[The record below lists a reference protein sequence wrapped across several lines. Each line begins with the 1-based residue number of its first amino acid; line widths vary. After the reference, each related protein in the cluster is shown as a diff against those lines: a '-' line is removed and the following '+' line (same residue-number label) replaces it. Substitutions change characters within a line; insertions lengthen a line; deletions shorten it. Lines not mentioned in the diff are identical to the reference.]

1 MKVTRFNPPVSKC
14 EINMVENTIGFTFPI
29 SYKEI
34 VSKYDK
40 LKLESYLFKFIDIYN
55 REEERDL
62 NFLSRKK
69 DNIENIFDE
78 QHISNPEYYGIPNIV
93 AFGICANG
101 DYICFDYRDDIL
113 SNNPK
118 IILLYHDDFVEND
131 DGSSSMVVNFIA
143 NNFDEFIKSLY

>member
-1 MKVTRFNPPVSKC
+1 MKVTRFNPPVSKY

-62 NFLSRKK
+62 NFLSLKK

-78 QHISNPEYYGIPNIV
+78 QYISNPEYYGIPNIV

-118 IILLYHDDFVEND
+118 IILLYHDDFMEND

>member
-1 MKVTRFNPPVSKC
+1 MKVTRFNPPVSKY

-62 NFLSRKK
+62 NFLSLKK

-78 QHISNPEYYGIPNIV
+78 QYISNPEYYLELFYVLFNV
-93 AFGICANG
+93 
-101 DYICFDYRDDIL
+101 YLVYL
-113 SNNPK
+113 SYLSTP
-118 IILLYHDDFVEND
+118 
-131 DGSSSMVVNFIA
+131 
-143 NNFDEFIKSLY
+143 